1 METMTFH
8 SKYTKDGRI
17 LLESN
22 GVLLNFDKSICA
34 DSPELIT
41 SDEYYE
47 RFVKTNQSNKFYN
60 LSTHENAALDMAND
74 KLIHGL

>member
-1 METMTFH
+1 MKFN
-8 SKYTKDGRI
+8 SKFTKDGRI

-22 GVLLNFDKSICA
+22 GVLLNFDKSICT

-47 RFVKTNQSNKFYN
+47 RFVKCKTPAAAQWSCEAAN
-60 LSTHENAALDMAND
+60 LERAND
-74 KLIHGL
+74 RHIHYGY